1 MKNLALSTRQRRE
14 QIGSIEFGTEEKLRA
29 SKISEMYVAI
39 RLRRVGAV
47 SDELVG
53 AFLVRLRCV
62 TQCERRAPGTHIHLM
77 ARDPDEHKR
86 LWVGVLDAEVTHS
99 GSFEL
104 LKIPFAS

>member
-1 MKNLALSTRQRRE
+1 MSSLPRSERKREIESYTAPNQFRFVMKNLALSTRQRRE

-62 TQCERRAPGTHIHLM
+62 TQCERRAPG
-77 ARDPDEHKR
+77 D
-86 LWVGVLDAEVTHS
+86 THS
-99 GSFEL
+99 SNGSR
-104 LKIPFAS
+104 S

>member
-1 MKNLALSTRQRRE
+1 MKNLALSTSRQRRE

-47 SDELVG
+47 SDELVP
-53 AFLVRLRCV
+53 FLVRLRCD

-77 ARDPDEHKR
+77 ARDPDGHKR

-99 GSFEL
+99 GSLKL

>member
-53 AFLVRLRCV
+53 ALPCSPKVRHPM
-62 TQCERRAPGTHIHLM
+62 RAACPW
-77 ARDPDEHKR
+77 D
-86 LWVGVLDAEVTHS
+86 THS
-99 GSFEL
+99 PNGSR
-104 LKIPFAS
+104 S